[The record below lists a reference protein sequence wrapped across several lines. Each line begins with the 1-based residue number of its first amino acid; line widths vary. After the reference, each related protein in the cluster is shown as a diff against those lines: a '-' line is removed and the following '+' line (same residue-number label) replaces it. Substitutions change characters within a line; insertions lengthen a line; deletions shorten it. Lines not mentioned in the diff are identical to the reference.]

1 MELIDRPK
9 LSDCPKAFRV
19 HVARLMLIN
28 FWASWGESGEACD
41 RSPEVPGSLDKL
53 QGVCPGVS
61 HATGAPGRG
70 CQ

>member
-28 FWASWGESGEACD
+28 FWASWGESGETCD
-41 RSPEVPGSLDKL
+41 DLPEVPD
-53 QGVCPGVS
+53 VNRERTARCEH